1 MFKYFRMSLRS
12 SIILRTLIAFTLII
26 VFDLSSMLAG
36 IYLSDSIR
44 GDAEAINKAG
54 SLRMQSWRLALLV
67 NTNDGQSREVRSW
80 EILQR
85 IDEFNATIGAPVLVK
100 VLSGNTELLR
110 NYAKV
115 SGLWHQR
122 LLPLMSQMDAG
133 RQFVT
138 EVDTFVTAL
147 DVFVKHIENASE
159 QKLAYIRWLQI
170 AALAITLL
178 MAVFI
183 VLTTH
188 TKVVRP
194 LQRLILLAKH
204 HTGPGTEVGQA
215 EPNELGMLTRTID
228 GLSTELAA
236 LYTGL
241 EKKVEAQTR
250 ELRQS
255 NAALGLLFDTASKL
269 YKTTDNPVP
278 VFEELLEPTA
288 ATLGTGPV
296 SLCLLQFPSGSTP
309 QSCTLFGAFSLA
321 KQGQCQRGVCTS
333 CAVLQGADLQPESG
347 NAPRQLHSFGIL
359 VENTLFGHLHVE
371 TDAGASLEDWQ
382 VQLLT
387 ALADFFAAAL
397 NLNRLGQEQA
407 RVALME
413 ERAVIARELH
423 DSLAQALSYQK
434 IQLVLLKKQLDV
446 GVAKDELGATI
457 GQLQD
462 SLSSA
467 YRQLRELLAT
477 FRLKLDKPGLAVGI
491 EASIREYGRHSGLQM
506 QFDYRLKA
514 GLLTPNEE
522 IHCLQIVREAITNV
536 IKHAF
541 ARLCRIQMYQQ
552 GDGQVLI
559 QVDDDGIG
567 ISHRLDND
575 QIGHYGLAILKER
588 TKSLSGRLDIL
599 PLEQGTRVQV
609 QFLPESSQSPASTLI
624 RKAG

>member
-12 SIILRTLIAFTLII
+12 SIILRTLIAFAFII

-36 IYLSDSIR
+36 IYLSASIR

-67 NTNDGQSREVRSW
+67 HTNDGLNY
-80 EILQR
+80 EIKQR
-85 IDEFNATIGAPVLVK
+85 IEEFNTTIGASVIVNVLT
-100 VLSGNTELLR
+100 SNTELLR

-115 SGLWHQR
+115 TGLWHQR
-122 LLPLMSQMDAG
+122 LMPLLSNLPYMGQVEVR
-133 RQFVT
+133 RQFLT
-138 EVDTFVTAL
+138 EVDAFVNAL

-159 QKLAYIRWLQI
+159 QKLAYIRGLQMM
-170 AALAITLL
+170 ALVITLL

-188 TKVVRP
+188 SKVVRP
-194 LQRLILLAKH
+194 LQRLISLAKNITKSDG
-204 HTGPGTEVGQA
+204 HTER
-215 EPNELGMLTRTID
+215 NELGMLTRTID
-228 GLSTELAA
+228 GLSTELTT
-236 LYTGL
+236 LYSGL

-255 NAALGLLFDTASKL
+255 NAALRLLFDTARKL

-296 SLCLLQFPSGSTP
+296 SLCLLQFPAGGRP
-309 QSCTLFGAFSLA
+309 QGCTLFGAFPEV
-321 KQGQCQRGVCTS
+321 KPGQCQQGCQQGGCAN
-333 CAVLQGADLQPESG
+333 CAVFRGSG
-347 NAPRQLHSFGIL
+347 GQVVPKRLHSVPIL
-359 VENTLFGHLHVE
+359 VESTLFGYLHVE
-371 TDAGASLEDWQ
+371 TDVKIRLEDWQ
-382 VQLLT
+382 GLLLT

-434 IQLVLLKKQLDV
+434 IQVVLLKKQLDA
-446 GVAKDELGATI
+446 GACTDDLIATI
-457 GQLQD
+457 GQLQE
-462 SLSSA
+462 SISSA
-467 YRQLRELLAT
+467 YRQLRELLVT
-477 FRLKLDKPGLAVGI
+477 FRLKLDKPGLVAGI
-491 EASIREYGRHSGLQM
+491 EASIREYGRYSALQIRL
-506 QFDYRLKA
+506 DYHLKDCP
-514 GLLTPNEE
+514 LTPNEE

-536 IKHAF
+536 IKHAS
-541 ARLCRIQMYQQ
+541 ARHCLVRLYQER
-552 GDGQVLI
+552 DGLVSI

-567 ISHRLDND
+567 ISLRLDQD
-575 QIGHYGLAILKER
+575 RIGHYGLAILKER
-588 TKSLSGRLDIL
+588 TTSLAGHLEIM
-599 PLEQGTRVQV
+599 PLRQGTRIQV
-609 QFLPESSQSPASTLI
+609 QFLPECSQGPIHIPAH
-624 RKAG
+624 KAG